1 LVGNGDR
8 IERSPLLTNRISAA
22 PVVGTDGKIVG
33 IVSEG
38 DLMRRA
44 EAGTGRRRSWWLS
57 LLTGREVLAAEY
69 IMGAI
74 RWGLASRAAISL
86 FMRPGTVL
94 WSYAREDR
102 PLLAQVNYVTD
113 HRLIACGME
122 SGATEEPAA
131 KQHQFPEGG

>member
-94 WSYAREDR
+94 WSY
-102 PLLAQVNYVTD
+102 
-113 HRLIACGME
+113 G
-122 SGATEEPAA
+122 S
-131 KQHQFPEGG
+131 